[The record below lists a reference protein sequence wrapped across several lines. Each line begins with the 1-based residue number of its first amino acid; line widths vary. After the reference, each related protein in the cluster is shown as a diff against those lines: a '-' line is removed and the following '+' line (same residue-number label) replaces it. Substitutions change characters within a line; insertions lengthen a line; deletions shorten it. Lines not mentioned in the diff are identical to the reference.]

1 MSDGSIEMST
11 LHREGLAP
19 ILEDDA
25 RDDDALLGSENDLE
39 EASKLVR
46 GEPGIWV
53 WLLVVS
59 AGISGLLF
67 GYDTAIISSA
77 LLQLAN
83 PPESSPIPAL
93 TVAEQSLVTSIT
105 SISALISSLCSGPIS
120 EYGRKKAIL
129 AAAIVFILGAVS
141 QSVAGSVQGLIVG
154 RFIVGLGVGAGSA
167 VVPMYITEL
176 SPAHLRSRL
185 NTLNTV
191 FITLGQIVA
200 YLIGYWYSHTPFG
213 WRPMFLLGGVPAA
226 IQIGLLFFLPESP
239 RWLIQ
244 HGYVEQATSVLARI
258 YGIKQEASNAADKR
272 MLSHLVRSIERGV
285 RSENELTST
294 SAKWRSLFGKRG
306 NKRALL
312 ISGGLQGF
320 QQLCGFNAL
329 MYFSSLI
336 YAMLNFKNPTL
347 TSLSVAAT
355 NFTFTL
361 ISLILI
367 PKVGKRRLL
376 LYSVPMM
383 ALGLLTAA
391 YGFSHLP
398 SHEITGASKT
408 EPPNTT
414 DPSSSFYAYV
424 ILFSTTFYVASYAS
438 GIGNVP
444 WQQAEFFPM
453 SVRSLGTAIATACN
467 WSSNFI
473 IGETFLG
480 LMERMGAVTTFVLFA
495 VICIIGWV
503 GIYLGY
509 PDTEGMNL
517 EEIEALLSR

>member
-1 MSDGSIEMST
+1 MPNDD
-11 LHREGLAP
+11 REGDRDPL
-19 ILEDDA
+19 LG
-25 RDDDALLGSENDLE
+25 RDDEALLGSETGNDVE

-46 GEPGIWV
+46 GKPGIWV

-93 TVAEQSLVTSIT
+93 SVSQQSLVTSIT
-105 SISALISSLCSGPIS
+105 SISALISSLCSGPVS

-129 AAAIVFILGAVS
+129 AAAVVFILGAVW
-141 QSVAGSVQGLIVG
+141 QSAAGTVQGLVVG

-226 IQIGLLFFLPESP
+226 IQIVLLFFLPESP
-239 RWLIQ
+239 RWLVQ
-244 HGYVEQATSVLARI
+244 HGHVNQATAILARI
-258 YGIKQEASNAADKR
+258 YGVKQEDSNAAERR
-272 MLSHLVRSIERGV
+272 MLSHLVRSIELGV

-294 SAKWRSLFGKRG
+294 SAKWKSLFGKRG
-306 NKRALL
+306 NRKALL

-361 ISLILI
+361 ISLVLI
-367 PKVGKRRLL
+367 PRVGKRRLL
-376 LYSVPMM
+376 LYSVPLM
-383 ALGLLTAA
+383 ALGLVGAA
-391 YGFSHLP
+391 YGFHNLP
-398 SHEITGASKT
+398 TQEMNSLPKN
-408 EPPNTT
+408 EPSQSADPN
-414 DPSSSFYAYV
+414 SAFYAYV
-424 ILFSTTFYVASYAS
+424 ILFSTTFYVASYAT

-453 SVRSLGTAIATACN
+453 SVRSLGTALATACN
-467 WSSNFI
+467 WSSNFV

-480 LMERMGAVTTFVLFA
+480 LMDWMGAVATFMLFA
-495 VICIIGWV
+495 VICTLGWI

>member
-1 MSDGSIEMST
+1 MSPLPRDGNDPD
-11 LHREGLAP
+11 HN
-19 ILEDDA
+19 DA
-25 RDDDALLGSENDLE
+25 RDDDALLGSDNDIE

-83 PPESSPIPAL
+83 PPEPSPIPAL
-93 TVAEQSLVTSIT
+93 TVAQQSLVTSIT
-105 SISALISSLCSGPIS
+105 SVSALISSLCSGPIS
-120 EYGRKKAIL
+120 EYGRKKAIF
-129 AAAIVFILGAVS
+129 AAAVVFILGAVW
-141 QSVAGSVQGLIVG
+141 QSWAQSVQGLVIG

-200 YLIGYWYSHTPFG
+200 YLIGYWYSRTPFG

-226 IQIGLLFFLPESP
+226 VQIGLLFFLPESP
-239 RWLIQ
+239 RWLVQ
-244 HGYVEQATSVLARI
+244 HGYVENATSVLARV
-258 YGIKQEASNAADKR
+258 YGIDQEQSNVADRR

-285 RSENELTST
+285 RNETELAST
-294 SAKWRSLFGKRG
+294 SAKWKNLFGKRS
-306 NKRALL
+306 NRRALL

-336 YAMLNFKNPTL
+336 YAMLDFKNPTL

-361 ISLILI
+361 VSLSRHTDSITYRRSKYPQLR
-367 PKVGKRRLL
+367 KRFRP
-376 LYSVPMM
+376 PMPTQQARPRFM
-383 ALGLLTAA
+383 HMSFCSRRRFMLHPMHQALEMCRGSRQSSSQCRFGLWE
-391 YGFSHLP
+391 LP
-398 SHEITGASKT
+398 SRRH
-408 EPPNTT
+408 
-414 DPSSSFYAYV
+414 V
-424 ILFSTTFYVASYAS
+424 I
-438 GIGNVP
+438 
-444 WQQAEFFPM
+444 
-453 SVRSLGTAIATACN
+453 
-467 WSSNFI
+467 
-473 IGETFLG
+473 
-480 LMERMGAVTTFVLFA
+480 GAVTS
-495 VICIIGWV
+495 
-503 GIYLGY
+503 
-509 PDTEGMNL
+509 
-517 EEIEALLSR
+517 LSGRHS

>member
-1 MSDGSIEMST
+1 MSPLPRDGT
-11 LHREGLAP
+11 DQDHN
-19 ILEDDA
+19 DA
-25 RDDDALLGSENDLE
+25 RDDDALLGSDNDIE

-93 TVAEQSLVTSIT
+93 TVAQQSLVTSIT

-120 EYGRKKAIL
+120 EYGRKKAIF
-129 AAAIVFILGAVS
+129 AAAVVFILGAVW
-141 QSVAGSVQGLIVG
+141 QSWAQSVQGLVIG

-167 VVPMYITEL
+167 VVPLYITEL

-200 YLIGYWYSHTPFG
+200 YLIGYWYSRTPFG

-226 IQIGLLFFLPESP
+226 VQIGLLFFLPESP
-239 RWLIQ
+239 RWLVQ
-244 HGYVEQATSVLARI
+244 HGYVEQATSVLARV
-258 YGIKQEASNAADKR
+258 YGINQEESNAADRR

-285 RSENELTST
+285 RTETELAST
-294 SAKWRSLFGKRG
+294 SAKWKNLFGKRS
-306 NKRALL
+306 NRRALL

-336 YAMLNFKNPTL
+336 YAMLDFKNPTL

-361 ISLILI
+361 VSLVLI
-367 PKVGKRRLL
+367 PRVGKRRLL

-383 ALGLLTAA
+383 AVGLLIAA
-391 YGFSHLP
+391 YGFHNLP
-398 SHEITGASKT
+398 TQQISIAQKENSVADADPAGA
-408 EPPNTT
+408 
-414 DPSSSFYAYV
+414 SSFYAYV

-480 LMERMGAVTTFVLFA
+480 LMDKMGAVATFVLFA
-495 VICIIGWV
+495 TICAAGWV
-503 GIYLGY
+503 GIFVIY

>member
-1 MSDGSIEMST
+1 MQAIINE
-11 LHREGLAP
+11 EP
-19 ILEDDA
+19 
-25 RDDDALLGSENDLE
+25 RDDEALLGSDNDLE

-83 PPESSPIPAL
+83 PPEESPIPAL
-93 TVAEQSLVTSIT
+93 TVGEQSLVTSIT
-105 SISALISSLCSGPIS
+105 SISALISSLCSGPVS

-129 AAAIVFILGAVS
+129 AAAVVFILGAVW
-141 QSVAGSVQGLIVG
+141 QSAAGSVQSLVVG

-213 WRPMFLLGGVPAA
+213 WRPMFLLGGLPAA
-226 IQIGLLFFLPESP
+226 IQIVLLFFLPESP
-239 RWLIQ
+239 RWLVQ
-244 HGYVEQATSVLARI
+244 RGYTEQATSILARI
-258 YGIKQEASNAADKR
+258 YGIKQEQSNASERR
-272 MLSHLVRSIERGV
+272 MLSQLIRSIERGV
-285 RSENELTST
+285 RSEHELAST
-294 SAKWRSLFGKRG
+294 SAKWKSLIGKRG
-306 NKRALL
+306 NRKALL

-361 ISLILI
+361 VSLVLI

-383 ALGLLTAA
+383 ALGLLIAA

-398 SHEITGASKT
+398 TRQVSSAGGG
-408 EPPNTT
+408 
-414 DPSSSFYAYV
+414 DPSSPVDPESSFYAYV

-444 WQQAEFFPM
+444 WQQSEFFPM

-480 LMERMGAVTTFVLFA
+480 LMERMGAVATFVLFA
-495 VICIIGWV
+495 IICTAGWT

>member
-1 MSDGSIEMST
+1 MDDRD
-11 LHREGLAP
+11 REHEFEEGG
-19 ILEDDA
+19 
-25 RDDDALLGSENDLE
+25 RDEDALLGPDNDIA
-39 EASKLVR
+39 EASKLV
-46 GEPGIWV
+46 GGKPGIWV
-53 WLLVVS
+53 WMLVVS

-83 PPESSPIPAL
+83 PPASSPIPAL
-93 TVAEQSLVTSIT
+93 TVAQQSLVTSIT

-129 AAAIVFILGAVS
+129 LAAIVFILGAVW
-141 QSVAGSVQGLIVG
+141 QSMAETVQGLVVG

-167 VVPMYITEL
+167 VVPLYITEL

-200 YLIGYWYSHTPFG
+200 YLIGYWYSRTPFG

-244 HGYVEQATSVLARI
+244 HGHVEQATSVLARV
-258 YGIKQEASNAADKR
+258 YGVRVEDSNPVERR
-272 MLSHLVRSIERGV
+272 MLTHLVRSIELGV
-285 RSENELTST
+285 RSENELAST
-294 SAKWRSLFGKRG
+294 TAKWKALYGKRS
-306 NKRALL
+306 NRKALL

-336 YAMLNFKNPTL
+336 YAMLDFKNPTL

-355 NFTFTL
+355 NFAFTL
-361 ISLILI
+361 VSLILI

-383 ALGLLTAA
+383 ALGLLSAA
-391 YGFSHLP
+391 FGFHKLP
-398 SHEITGASKT
+398 SQQISEKVTTTAMKD
-408 EPPNTT
+408 T
-414 DPSSSFYAYV
+414 DPVSSFYAYV
-424 ILFSTTFYVASYAS
+424 ILASTTFYVAAYAS

-467 WSSNFI
+467 WSSNFV

-480 LMERMGAVTTFVLFA
+480 LMDRMGAVATFVLFA
-495 VICIIGWV
+495 LICTIGWC
-503 GIYLGY
+503 GIYVIY

-517 EEIEALLSR
+517 EEIEALLNR

>member
-1 MSDGSIEMST
+1 M
-11 LHREGLAP
+11 
-19 ILEDDA
+19 
-25 RDDDALLGSENDLE
+25 
-39 EASKLVR
+39 
-46 GEPGIWV
+46 
-53 WLLVVS
+53 
-59 AGISGLLF
+59 
-67 GYDTAIISSA
+67 
-77 LLQLAN
+77 
-83 PPESSPIPAL
+83 
-93 TVAEQSLVTSIT
+93 
-105 SISALISSLCSGPIS
+105 
-120 EYGRKKAIL
+120 
-129 AAAIVFILGAVS
+129 
-141 QSVAGSVQGLIVG
+141 AGSVRGLVVG

-167 VVPMYITEL
+167 VVPMYITEV

-200 YLIGYWYSHTPFG
+200 YLIGYWYSRTPFG
-213 WRPMFLLGGVPAA
+213 WRPMFLLGGLPAA

-239 RWLIQ
+239 RWLVQ
-244 HGYVEQATSVLARI
+244 HGHIEQATSVLGRI
-258 YGIKQEASNAADKR
+258 YGIKQEGSNAAERR

-285 RSENELTST
+285 RSENEISSIT
-294 SAKWRSLFGKRG
+294 AKWRSLIGKRG
-306 NKRALL
+306 NRKALL

-329 MYFSSLI
+329 MYFSALI

-361 ISLILI
+361 VSLVLI
-367 PKVGKRRLL
+367 PRVGKRRLL

-383 ALGLLTAA
+383 ALGLLAAA
-391 YGFSHLP
+391 YGFNKLPTQEILSSHDGNSP
-398 SHEITGASKT
+398 S
-408 EPPNTT
+408 TT
-414 DPSSSFYAYV
+414 DPTSSFYAYV
-424 ILFSTTFYVASYAS
+424 ILFSTTFYVAAYAS

-453 SVRSLGTAIATACN
+453 SVRSLGTAVSTACN

-480 LMERMGAVTTFVLFA
+480 LMEKMGAVATFVLFA
-495 VICIIGWV
+495 MICMVGWV
-503 GIYLGY
+503 GIYAIY

>member
-1 MSDGSIEMST
+1 MPNGPIEMSAI
-11 LHREGLAP
+11 HRDGP
-19 ILEDDA
+19 DPDINDA
-25 RDDDALLGSENDLE
+25 RDDDALLGSDNDLE

-93 TVAEQSLVTSIT
+93 TVAQQSLVTSIT
-105 SISALISSLCSGPIS
+105 SISALISSLCSGPVS
-120 EYGRKKAIL
+120 EYGRKKAIF
-129 AAAIVFILGAVS
+129 AAAVVFILGAVW
-141 QSVAGSVQGLIVG
+141 QSWAQSVQGLVIG

-200 YLIGYWYSHTPFG
+200 YLIGYWYSRTAFG

-239 RWLIQ
+239 RWLVQ
-244 HGYVEQATSVLARI
+244 HGYVDQATSVLARI
-258 YGIKQEASNAADKR
+258 YGINQEESNAADRR

-285 RSENELTST
+285 RSETELAST
-294 SAKWRSLFGKRG
+294 SAKWKNLFGKRS
-306 NKRALL
+306 NRRALL

-336 YAMLNFKNPTL
+336 YAMLGFKNPTL

-361 ISLILI
+361 VSLVLI
-367 PKVGKRRLL
+367 PRVGKRRLL

-383 ALGLLTAA
+383 AVGLLVAA
-391 YGFSHLP
+391 YGFHNLP
-398 SHEITGASKT
+398 THEVSTSQGENSSADVDS
-408 EPPNTT
+408 E
-414 DPSSSFYAYV
+414 SSFYAYV
-424 ILFSTTFYVASYAS
+424 ILLSTTFYVASYAS

-480 LMERMGAVTTFVLFA
+480 LMDKMGAVATFVLFA
-495 VICIIGWV
+495 VICAAGWF
-503 GIYLGY
+503 GIYVIY